1 MAYKR
6 NLAFP
11 LAPTVSDPGDK
22 KKKKKK
28 KTKRS
33 IDREDKRIRGSKIS
47 KQLAVDGFYSVDVS
61 GERKVKKK
69 VAKIQDKIDAV
80 TDKKD
85 ARQKKLVKSGLR
97 RETRKN
103 QLLQKQVEAKRVES
117 GEKGKFGKR
126 IRKPKNEDRD
136 RGKSDDGRNKVKK
149 NKGPKKFKG
158 KASKNAINTGG
169 GGGCKFKPKGKT
181 KKRPANSCNQYKKG

>member
-28 KTKRS
+28 QPKGATKRA
-33 IDREDKRIRGSKIS
+33 IDREDKRIRKRKIS
-47 KQLAVDGFYSVDVS
+47 KQLADKGSYSVDVS

-69 VAKIQDKIDAV
+69 VAKIQKKIDAV

-85 ARQKKLVKSGLR
+85 ARQKKLVKSGVR

-103 QLLQKQVEAKRVES
+103 QLLQKQVEAERVES
-117 GEKGKFGKR
+117 GKQSQIKEEKDRIKKRIEKRAEKKKGKKDSGNLPEGKYKPIR
-126 IRKPKNEDRD
+126 RLFQKGRKYNKAIRK
-136 RGKSDDGRNKVKK
+136 GTGIGVK
-149 NKGPKKFKG
+149 NK
-158 KASKNAINTGG
+158 T
-169 GGGCKFKPKGKT
+169 T
-181 KKRPANSCNQYKKG
+181 RKKRM